1 MRSYL
6 MRLKGLGLAGALG
19 FSFILAG
26 CWAQSDDSASPATV
40 SKESPL
46 PPSVAPA
53 EEPDVATTAE
63 SEVAAA
69 PKSEK
74 APSSIILA
82 GAETK
87 AKPADKAAT
96 ERPPE
101 PLLKGWE
108 VPAAAI
114 VLSGEQIGYLE
125 PCGCSAK
132 QSGGFARRGDLFEQ
146 LKARQWPVA
155 AFDLGG
161 TLKRSRKHDLLKFQ
175 AILEGFGLMHYQAL
189 GLGPAELRLGAEQL
203 LSLHS
208 PEKGLAFLSSNVV
221 FFGSSDIGTPLP
233 YKIVE
238 INGVKIGVTSV
249 LGEFYR
255 DQVIPRESNDPNP
268 AITVSDAGAG
278 AAAAYEKMKADQPDL
293 TVLLSYCKVDETR
306 ALAKKVP
313 GFDIIITAGGP
324 EEPLHKTEQLGKS
337 MLVQVGTKG
346 KHVAIVG
353 YYPDNPKE
361 KLKFELVDLDKFRF
375 KNNPAMI
382 KLMQDF
388 QDVLTDE
395 KLAETEPGVA
405 HESGAGF
412 TGAAKCGEC
421 HKKAYAKWKTTE
433 HAKAFDDLK
442 TGPRHYTYEGKWIPK
457 PHDVE
462 CLACHVTGW
471 DPREVVKFDTG
482 FESFE
487 KTKHLAGQQC
497 ENCHGP
503 GSEHVKVEELLKKTR
518 KGNDP
523 AIAIWRR
530 KLHLDTTM
538 MQKETGCYKC
548 HDGDNSPKFNF
559 AEYYKKI
566 EHRTLKD

>member
-6 MRLKGLGLAGALG
+6 MRLKGLGLAGTLG

-26 CWAQSDDSASPATV
+26 CWAQSEDSTAPATV
-40 SKESPL
+40 SNEAPL
-46 PPSVAPA
+46 PPDAAVPITEPTSEPAPHI
-53 EEPDVATTAE
+53 AT
-63 SEVAAA
+63 A

-74 APSSIILA
+74 TRPNIILT

-87 AKPADKAAT
+87 AKPADNAAS

-108 VPAAAI
+108 KPAAAI

-175 AILEGFGLMHYQAL
+175 SILKGFGLMHYQAL

-208 PEKGLAFLSSNVV
+208 PEKGLAFLSANVV

-255 DQVIPRESNDPNP
+255 DQVVPRENNDPNP
-268 AITVSDAGAG
+268 AITVSDAASGAT
-278 AAAAYEKMKADQPDL
+278 AALEKMKSEQPDL
-293 TVLLSYCKVDETR
+293 TVLLSYCKVDETK
-306 ALAKKVP
+306 ALARKAS

-346 KHVAIVG
+346 KHVAIIG
-353 YYPDNPKE
+353 YYPDSPKQ

-375 KNNPAMI
+375 KNNPAMS
-382 KLMQDF
+382 KLMRDF

-395 KLAETEPGVA
+395 NLAESEQGVA
-405 HESGAGF
+405 HASGAEF
-412 TGAAKCGEC
+412 VGAKKCGEC
-421 HKKAYAKWKTTE
+421 HKKAFTKWSGTE
-433 HAKAFDDLK
+433 HAKGYDDLK
-442 TGPRHYTYEGKWIPK
+442 TGPRHYKPDYTWIPRH
-457 PHDVE
+457 HDVE

-482 FESFE
+482 FESE
-487 KTKHLAGQQC
+487 ARTPHLKGQQC

-523 AIAIWRR
+523 NIAIWRT
-530 KLHLDTTM
+530 KLHLDEAM
-538 MQKETGCYKC
+538 VQKETGCYKC

-559 AEYYKKI
+559 EEFYKKI
-566 EHRTLKD
+566 SHKGMKD